1 MNDDF
6 IIQLINQV
14 HDLDKKASAKEEK
27 SLLRNINRI
36 KELIQEEGFLIVNP
50 LGQPLDDTRTDCEA
64 SIAGDKT
71 ESLNIVEVIKP
82 VIYKKSS
89 QGEAAL
95 IQRGIVIAEGK

>member
-6 IIQLINQV
+6 IVQLINQI

-36 KELIQEEGFLIVNP
+36 KELIQEEGFLILNP
-50 LGQPLDDTRTDCEA
+50 IGEAFDDTRTDCEA
-64 SIAGDKT
+64 SIAGDQT
-71 ESLNIVEVIKP
+71 EKLKIVEVIKP
-82 VIYKKSS
+82 VVYKKSS
-89 QGEAAL
+89 QGEATL